1 MALPKVYST
10 TGAQRCWVHKA
21 VNVLDKMSKRV
32 QGGAKAK
39 LHRIWM
45 GPTREDAHADSRSN
59 TGHGAE

>member
-1 MALPKVYST
+1 
-10 TGAQRCWVHKA
+10 